1 MTVYDF
7 AFILDANP
15 EDADLA
21 DRLAAPPLDDAS
33 LILQNGAWALSFDR
47 EGDSYRNA
55 VLSAYEDIKAVGVN
69 ILSFDPDYLVSATD
83 IAERAGVSK
92 AAVSKYVHQDP
103 SFPGPVRLVMTP
115 RPLYD
120 WVEVCLWFF
129 KRDQVSLE
137 AYQNAIVSRM
147 VNFGAQ
153 ASRHGAIDLDIGAMI
168 DKKLAAV

>member
-1 MTVYDF
+1 MAVFDF

-15 EDADLA
+15 EDEALA

-47 EGDSYRNA
+47 ESASYKDA
-55 VLSAYEDIKAVGVN
+55 VLSAYEDIKRVGVG
-69 ILSFDPDYLVSATD
+69 IVSFDPDYLVSATE

-103 SFPGPVRLVMTP
+103 TFPGPIRLVMSP

-120 WVEVCLWFF
+120 WVGVSRWFVKRKQLDVC
-129 KRDQVSLE
+129 
-137 AYQNAIVSRM
+137 AYHGAIVSRV

-153 ASRHGAIDLDIGAMI
+153 ASRDGAIDLDIGTMI
-168 DKKLAAV
+168 DKALAAA